1 VDSYEEVRSWLYKQ
15 LPMYQQQGAVA
26 YKPGLKK
33 MKDFMTYLGNP
44 HKNFTSIHIAGTN
57 GKGSTAHMIT
67 SVLMEAGCKVGLY
80 TSPHLKDFTERIRI
94 NGIAIETAY
103 VVGFVQKHK
112 PYFIGAQ
119 LSFFELTVGMSF
131 EYFSSQNIEYAV
143 VEVGLG
149 GRLDATNIITPIL
162 SVITNIGFDHMQ
174 FLGNTLVS
182 IAKEKAGIIKE
193 NVPVVIGETQS
204 EIVSVFQER
213 SNLLKAPI
221 IFADAQENHSHQSDL
236 KGLYQ
241 SKNTQTAVVALN
253 ELGLDKIKK
262 EHVASGLLKVV
273 SNTNLKGRWQV
284 LREAPYVVADVTHNA
299 AGFFYVVKQI
309 KKIPHRGL
317 HLVLGFVK
325 EKDIISI
332 FEILPKEA
340 IYYFSAPDINRAEE
354 VSVLIKLAEKHKLQ
368 ATAYKTIGTA
378 YKSALKSA
386 DSEDFIYVGGS
397 TFVVAEIL

>member
-1 VDSYEEVRSWLYKQ
+1 MDSYEEVRSWLYNQ

-44 HKNFTSIHIAGTN
+44 HKNFTSIHVAGTN

-103 VVGFVQKHK
+103 VVAFVQKYK
-112 PYFIGAQ
+112 SYFIDAQ

-131 EYFSSQNIEYAV
+131 EYFRSQNIDYAV

-162 SVITNIGFDHMQ
+162 SVITNIGFDHTQ
-174 FLGNTLVS
+174 FLGNTLEI
-182 IAKEKAGIIKE
+182 IAGEKAGIIKK
-193 NVPVVIGETQS
+193 NIPVVIGEIQEETTT
-204 EIVSVFQER
+204 VFKTIAGD
-213 SNLLKAPI
+213 LMAPI
-221 IFADAQENHSHQSDL
+221 VWADTVEVNPYQTDL
-236 KGLYQ
+236 NGLYQ
-241 SKNTQTAVVALN
+241 KKNKHTAIVALQTLHLDQLH
-253 ELGLDKIKK
+253 EEHIRIGLQQ
-262 EHVASGLLKVV
+262 VV
-273 SNTNLKGRWQV
+273 SNTHLQGRWQM
-284 LREAPYVVADVTHNA
+284 LDKNPLVVADVTHNA
-299 AGFFYVVKQI
+299 AGFAFVIEQI
-309 KKIPHRGL
+309 KQTTFHKL

-325 EKDIISI
+325 DKDLKLI
-332 FEILPKEA
+332 FSLLPQNA
-340 IYYFSAPDINRAEE
+340 TYYFCVPNIGRAEE
-354 VSVLIKLAEKHKLQ
+354 ISVLMNLAEKYTLN
-368 ATAYKTIGTA
+368 ANAYESVEIA
-378 YKSALKSA
+378 YKSAAKNA
-386 DSEDFIYVGGS
+386 EHNDFIYVGGS